1 MNQHKN
7 DIKNALKRFTDGNLA
22 DNARRLLDTLGYR
35 SGRTISLE
43 PNTAEGFI
51 ENFDPSKTM
60 NAGRALL
67 DEWESVDLLFQ
78 LTGDEIT
85 LSDQTTSGSEEG
97 GIDNSV
103 YQSYLFFAL
112 KLHGNGYSRTQL
124 SQITREINKVT
135 PMPAMVVFQ
144 HGRSLT
150 FAVIDRRLHRR
161 DESKDVLEKVTLIKD
176 INLGTPHRAHI
187 DILFD
192 LSHRQ
197 RQFANFNALHEAWK
211 DALDTEA
218 LNRDFYKELFK
229 WFEWAVSKGKFPAA
243 ETKTLSKQEH
253 IIRLITRLLFV
264 WFLKEKGLVAEEL
277 FEETDV
283 QGLLKDYHRDD
294 GDSYYRA
301 VLQNLFF
308 ATLNTEI
315 GKRKF
320 SAEAN
325 ATHRDFSRYR
335 YKKQINDPDELRRL
349 FAQTPFINGGL
360 FDCLDSEEATD
371 DGGYRIDCFS
381 DRHYKKLS
389 IPNRLFFDKDD
400 GLFPLL
406 KHYKFTVEE
415 NTPIEQEVALD
426 PELLGKVFENLL
438 AAYNPETGASA
449 RKQTG
454 SYYTPRPIVDYMVE
468 EALVATLAGQVR
480 PTDGDAKF
488 WEERLHYLFDY
499 AQASDDSSKWFDS
512 HEAEGIVRAISDLK
526 ILDPAVGS
534 GAFPM
539 GVLHKLTLALRRLD
553 PDNSRWERL
562 QKERAAKRA
571 EVAFDTK
578 DDRTRREE
586 LVEIDETFKRYRDS
600 DFGRKL
606 YLIQNSIF
614 GVDIQSIACQ
624 IAKLRFFISLAIEQ
638 VPDKDAENFGV
649 KPLPNLETRF
659 IAANT
664 LIGLTHVRDLTS
676 VNAQDIERQLR
687 DNRERYFHATT
698 RRQKLNCKRRD
709 KVLRGKLAD
718 ELTGVG
724 MPADE
729 AEKIAYWDPYDQNT
743 STDFFDTEW
752 MFGITDGFDVVIG
765 NPPYISH
772 DKIERQFK
780 AKIKEYYQSYE
791 PFADVYCYFIEKAIK
806 LQNDGGVLS
815 LITSNSYLRAEYGA
829 PIRKILRST
838 NALNR
843 LLSIEDSQVFESA
856 IVNVAI
862 IVSRKSTHLTDEICV
877 VVNSPYS
884 GDSFAD
890 FIQRNGFD
898 YPQAYFNAKSWNLVE
913 PRRVELQ
920 RKLESSG
927 KTLGQLKTKIRLGI
941 ATGSNEAFLIGEAK
955 KQDLCE
961 KNAANAEII
970 KPILR
975 GRDISR
981 YGYTLA
987 GQYIL
992 LAKNGVNVEQ
1002 DYPEIYEH
1010 LDSFGDRFKNR
1021 GAQGQH
1027 WTNLRACSFYDDFKK
1042 EKIVWIELTDQGR
1055 FALCDEEIY
1064 LLNSA
1069 YFLLPP
1075 QGVDSKFL
1083 LGVLNSSVIRFYLGL
1098 IAETSGMGT
1107 SRWINNYVKEF
1118 PIPMSPRSQQI
1129 QIIKLV
1135 NQILA
1140 ERTDPDKDVAA
1151 LEKEIDRVVYSLYDL
1166 TREEIEIVE
1175 GVAGGTV

>member
-7 DIKNALKRFTDGNLA
+7 DIKNALKHFADGNLA
-22 DNARRLLDTLGYR
+22 DNARHLLDILGYR
-35 SGRTISLE
+35 SERTMSLE
-43 PNTAEGFI
+43 PNTAEKFI
-51 ENFDPSKTM
+51 DNFDPSKTI
-60 NAGRALL
+60 NAGRVLL
-67 DEWESVDLLFQ
+67 DEWKSIDILFQ
-78 LTGDEIT
+78 LTSDEIT
-85 LSDQTTSGSEEG
+85 LSDQAAPSLEG
-97 GIDNSV
+97 VGIDNSI

-112 KLHGNGYSRTQL
+112 KLRGGSYSRTKL
-124 SQITREINKVT
+124 SEITREINKLT
-135 PMPAMVVFQ
+135 PMPAMVIFQ
-144 HGRSLT
+144 HGRLLT

-161 DESKDVLEKVTLIKD
+161 DESRDVLEKVTLIKD

-211 DALDTEA
+211 EALDTEA

-229 WFEWAVSKGKFPAA
+229 WFEWAVSQAKFPAEEA
-243 ETKTLSKQEH
+243 KTLSPQEH
-253 IIRLITRLLFV
+253 VIRLITRLLFV
-264 WFLKEKGLVAEEL
+264 WFLKEKGLVAEAL
-277 FEETDV
+277 FEEEDV
-283 QGLLKDYHRDD
+283 RDLLKDYDRED

-315 GKRKF
+315 EKREF

-335 YKKQINDPDELRRL
+335 YKSQIADTDKLLEL
-349 FAQTPFINGGL
+349 FTQTPFINGGL

-389 IPNRLFFDKDD
+389 LPNRLFFHKDD

-438 AAYNPETGASA
+438 AAYNPETGESA

-468 EALVATLAGQVR
+468 EALVAALAGQVR
-480 PTDGDAKF
+480 PTNGDEAF
-488 WEERLHYLFDY
+488 WEERLHYLLDY
-499 AQASDDSSKWFDS
+499 AKASDDADQWFS
-512 HEAEGIVRAISDLK
+512 EGEADRIVQAISELK

-571 EVAFDTK
+571 EAAFDTK
-578 DDRTRREE
+578 DDQTRREE

-638 VPDKDAENFGV
+638 EPDEEAENFGI

-664 LIGLTHVRDLTS
+664 LIGLTIVRDLTS
-676 VNAQDIERQLR
+676 GKAQDIERQLR

-698 RRQKLNCKRRD
+698 RRHKLNCKRRD
-709 KVLRGKLAD
+709 KLLRGKLAA

-729 AEKIAYWDPYDQNT
+729 AEKIAYWDPYDQNA

-752 MFGITDGFDVVIG
+752 MFGIADGFDVVIG

-772 DKIERQFK
+772 DKIAKGFK
-780 AKIKEYYQSYE
+780 AKIKDYYQSYQ
-791 PFADVYCYFIEKAIK
+791 PFADVYCYFIEKAIE
-806 LQNDGGVLS
+806 LQNERGVLS

-829 PIRKILRST
+829 PIRKLLQSKNT
-838 NALNR
+838 LHR
-843 LLSIEDSQVFESA
+843 LLSVEDSQVFESA

-862 IVSRKSTHLTDEICV
+862 LVSCKSTNRTDDICV
-877 VVNSPYS
+877 IVNSPYS
-884 GDSFAD
+884 GDSFAG
-890 FIQRNGFD
+890 FIQRNGFN
-898 YPQAYFNAKSWNLVE
+898 YPQSYFNAKSWNLVE
-913 PRRVELQ
+913 PRCVELQ
-920 RKLESSG
+920 RKLESLG
-927 KTLGQLKTKIRLGI
+927 RTLGQLKTKIRLGI

-955 KQDLCE
+955 KKELCE
-961 KNAANAEII
+961 RNPANAEII

-1042 EKIVWIELTDQGR
+1042 EKIVWIELTDLGR
-1055 FALCDEEIY
+1055 FAFCDEEVY

-1075 QGVDSKFL
+1075 PDVESKFL
-1083 LGVLNSSVIRFYLGL
+1083 LGILNSSTIRFYLGL

-1107 SRWINNYVKEF
+1107 SRWINNYVKDF
-1118 PIPMSPRSQQI
+1118 PIPVVSREQQTGV
-1129 QIIKLV
+1129 IKLV
-1135 NQILA
+1135 NQILDA
-1140 ERTDPDKDVAA
+1140 KHTDPNTDVTA
-1151 LEKEIDRVVYSLYDL
+1151 LENEIDRVVYSLYNL

-1175 GVAGGTV
+1175 GVGE

>member
-7 DIKNALKRFTDGNLA
+7 DIKIALKHFTGGNLA
-22 DNARRLLDTLGYR
+22 DNARRLLDILGYR
-35 SGRTISLE
+35 SERTMSLK
-43 PNTAEGFI
+43 PNTAEEFI
-51 ENFDPSKTM
+51 NHFDPSNTM
-60 NAGRALL
+60 NANRALL
-67 DEWESVDLLFQ
+67 DEWESIDILFQ

-85 LSDQTTSGSEEG
+85 LSDQAAPDFEGG
-97 GIDNSV
+97 GIDNSI

-112 KLHGNGYSRTQL
+112 KLRGGDYSR
-124 SQITREINKVT
+124 SKFSEITREINKLT
-135 PMPAMVVFQ
+135 PMPAMVIFQ
-144 HGRSLT
+144 HGRLLT

-161 DESKDVLEKVTLIKD
+161 DESRDVLEKVTLIKD
-176 INLGTPHRAHI
+176 INLGAPHRAHI

-197 RQFANFNALHEAWK
+197 RQFANFNALHESWK
-211 DALDTEA
+211 EALDTEA

-229 WFEWAVSKGKFPAA
+229 WFEWVVCEAKFPAEEA
-243 ETKTLSKQEH
+243 KTLSPQEH
-253 IIRLITRLLFV
+253 VIRLITRLLFV
-264 WFLKEKGLVAEEL
+264 WFLKEKGLVAEAL
-277 FEETDV
+277 FEEDDV
-283 QGLLKDYHRDD
+283 RDLLKGYDHED

-315 GKRKF
+315 EKREF
-320 SAEAN
+320 STEAN

-335 YKKQINDPDELRRL
+335 YKSQIDDPDKLLEL

-389 IPNRLFFDKDD
+389 LPNSLFFHKDD

-438 AAYNPETGASA
+438 AAYNPETGESA

-468 EALVATLAGQVR
+468 EALEAALARQVR
-480 PTDGDAKF
+480 PANGDEAF
-488 WEERLHYLFDY
+488 WEERLHYLLDY
-499 AQASDDSSKWFDS
+499 AKASDDADQWFSEVETDR
-512 HEAEGIVRAISDLK
+512 IVQAISELK

-571 EVAFDTK
+571 EAAFDTK
-578 DDRTRREE
+578 DDITRREE

-638 VPDKDAENFGV
+638 EPDEEAGNFGI

-664 LIGLTHVRDLTS
+664 LIGLTIVRDLTS

-698 RRQKLNCKRRD
+698 RRQKLNCRRRD
-709 KVLRGKLAD
+709 KALRGRLAE

-729 AEKIAYWDPYDQNT
+729 AEKIAYWDPYDQNA

-752 MFGITDGFDVVIG
+752 MFGIADGFDVVIG

-772 DKIERQFK
+772 DRIAKGFK
-780 AKIKEYYQSYE
+780 AKIKDYYQSYQ
-791 PFADVYCYFIEKAIK
+791 PFADVYCYFIEKAIE
-806 LQNDGGVLS
+806 LQNEGGVLS

-829 PIRKILRST
+829 PIRKLLQSKNT
-838 NALNR
+838 LHR
-843 LLSIEDSQVFESA
+843 LLSVEDSQVFESA

-862 IVSRKSTHLTDEICV
+862 LISRKSTKPTDDICV
-877 VVNSPYS
+877 IVNSPYS
-884 GDSFAD
+884 GDSFAG
-890 FIQRNGFD
+890 FIQRNGFN
-898 YPQAYFNAKSWNLVE
+898 YPQSYFNAKSWNLVE
-913 PRRVELQ
+913 PRCVELQ

-927 KTLGQLKTKIRLGI
+927 RTLGQLKTKIRLGI

-955 KQDLCE
+955 RQELCE
-961 KNAANAEII
+961 KNPANAEII

-981 YGYTLA
+981 YGYNLA

-1042 EKIVWIELTDQGR
+1042 EKIVWIELTDLGR
-1055 FALCDEEIY
+1055 FAFCDEEVY

-1075 QGVDSKFL
+1075 PDVESKFL
-1083 LGVLNSSVIRFYLGL
+1083 LGTLNSSTIRFYLGL

-1107 SRWINNYVKEF
+1107 SRWINNYVKDF
-1118 PIPMSPRSQQI
+1118 PIPVVSREQQTGV
-1129 QIIKLV
+1129 IKLV
-1135 NQILA
+1135 NQILDA
-1140 ERTDPDKDVAA
+1140 KHTDPDADITA
-1151 LEKEIDRVVYSLYDL
+1151 LENEIDRVVYSLYNL

-1175 GVAGGTV
+1175 GVGE